1 MKANRYNFSAEQKL
15 YEFNFASK
23 LITTRIKGNVHHI
36 LFYLRYSYN
45 PYVSRRP
52 LNNLKYL
59 AVEVSSLW
67 TNSYSL
73 SKSTHFYRARRIL
86 TSNKQVNEL
95 SLNRIYTKRDNCIT
109 FKDHE
114 SLFTSGVA
122 THFEIFFIS
131 INQIHC
137 TEN

>member
-15 YEFNFASK
+15 YEFNFALK

-36 LFYLRYSYN
+36 LFYLYSYN
-45 PYVSRRP
+45 PFVSRRP
-52 LNNLKYL
+52 LNNFKYL

-73 SKSTHFYRARRIL
+73 SKSTLFYRARRIL

-95 SLNRIYTKRDNCIT
+95 SFNRIYTKRDNCIT
-109 FKDHE
+109 FKDLE

-131 INQIHC
+131 INQIHS
-137 TEN
+137 TKN

>member
-36 LFYLRYSYN
+36 LFYLLYSYN

-95 SLNRIYTKRDNCIT
+95 SLNRIYTKRDNCRT